1 MKLLRRIALV
11 LGLALVVAVT
21 VAYFTRQSEAAS
33 SRDLRLTSSAEL
45 AANEVASLI
54 ELVEVAVQAGGEP
67 SAAAESISQLVPRL
81 NVCAANAIR
90 VECAGERPEVLLEE
104 AQSYQEAFRQEEFKD
119 TDLGANDVNP
129 AGRAQQPVSVFDRVV
144 TIHVSGPQLAA
155 VVSVTSDD
163 LFAEFD
169 TELWVAETPP
179 DNGGH
184 DGFVVTD
191 DTRQTFAAIEGAT
204 GLVVVASAANA
215 ASVSAG
221 EMTFYLILGG
231 LAGLLLLLAGATSLL
246 AHRSLIERAS
256 IDQLT
261 RLPNRG
267 EFERISAAEVATAER
282 TGVGFALL
290 LFDLNGFKSVNDN
303 YGHQAGDELLQ
314 IVAER
319 LQYATRD
326 TDVVARWG
334 GDEFVVL
341 MPGVIST
348 EMGGRRARQIAD
360 AIAGR
365 ARLDSAA
372 DAVRVKASVGV
383 SVWPLNGSTMHELMA
398 AADAAMYHAKRHQ
411 LVAAV
416 AGDYSTLDL
425 MADAIGDAIGDAIE
439 MVEPLETVAVPTAM
453 TETELA

>member
-1 MKLLRRIALV
+1 MKVLRRTALV

-33 SRDLRLTSSAEL
+33 SRDLRLASSAEL
-45 AANEVASLI
+45 AASEVASLV

-67 SAAAESISQLVPRL
+67 RSAADSISQLVPRL
-81 NVCAANAIR
+81 SVCVANAVR
-90 VECAGERPEVLLEE
+90 VECAGERPEGLLDSAE
-104 AQSYQEAFRQEEFKD
+104 AYQQEFRAS
-119 TDLGANDVNP
+119 DLEDDETFSDVGTEP
-129 AGRAQQPVSVFDRVV
+129 TPLSVFDRVV
-144 TIHVSGPQLAA
+144 TIHVSGAQLAV

-163 LFAEFD
+163 LFAELD
-169 TELWVAETPP
+169 TELWVAETPA
-179 DNGGH
+179 DGGGR
-184 DGFVVTD
+184 DGFVVTNG
-191 DTRQTFAAIEGAT
+191 TRQTYAPIGGAT
-204 GLVVVASAANA
+204 GLVVVASAENA
-215 ASVSAG
+215 ASVSAS
-221 EMTFYLILGG
+221 EMTFYLMLGG
-231 LAGLLLLLAGATSLL
+231 LAALLLLLAGATSLL
-246 AHRSLIERAS
+246 EHRSLIERAS
-256 IDQLT
+256 IDPLT

-267 EFERISAAEVATAER
+267 EFERISEAEISTAER

-290 LFDLNGFKSVNDN
+290 MFDLNGFKTVNDT

-319 LQYATRD
+319 LQHTTRD

-341 MPGVIST
+341 MPGVTSI

-365 ARLDSAA
+365 ARLDSAP

-398 AADAAMYHAKRHQ
+398 AADAAMYHAKRHH

-416 AGDYSTLDL
+416 AGDHSTFDL
-425 MADAIGDAIGDAIE
+425 SPDVIDGTIE
-439 MVEPLETVAVPTAM
+439 NTVDVVEPPAAAVASDGA
-453 TETELA
+453 TETDLG

>member
-1 MKLLRRIALV
+1 VKLLRRTALV
-11 LGLALVVAVT
+11 LSLGLVVAVT

-33 SRDLRLTSSAEL
+33 SRDLRLTSAAEL
-45 AANEVASLI
+45 AASEVTSLA
-54 ELVEVAVQAGGEP
+54 ELVEVAVKAGGEP
-67 SAAAESISQLVPRL
+67 SSAATSISQLVPL
-81 NVCAANAIR
+81 LSVCVANTIR
-90 VECAGERPEVLLEE
+90 IECAGERPDSLLAAAESQQESFRAGIITDE
-104 AQSYQEAFRQEEFKD
+104 AS
-119 TDLGANDVNP
+119 N
-129 AGRAQQPVSVFDRVV
+129 QPLSVFDRVV
-144 TIHVSGPQLAA
+144 TIKVAGSQLAA
-155 VVSVTSDD
+155 IVAVSSDD
-163 LFAEFD
+163 LFDAVD
-169 TELWVAETPP
+169 TELWVAEAP
-179 DNGGH
+179 DDGGDR

-191 DTRQTFAAIEGAT
+191 GTRQTFAPIEGT
-204 GLVVVASAANA
+204 SGLVVVASAANT
-215 ASVSAG
+215 ASVSSG
-221 EMTFYLILGG
+221 EMTFYVVLGG
-231 LAGLLLLLAGATSLL
+231 LAVLLMLLAGATSLL

-267 EFERISAAEVATAER
+267 EFERTSAAEVATAER

-319 LQYATRD
+319 LQHATRD
-326 TDVVARWG
+326 TDMVARWG

-341 MPGVIST
+341 MPGVTSS

-383 SVWPLNGSTMHELMA
+383 AVWPANGTTIHELMA

-416 AGDYSTLDL
+416 AGDYSMLD
-425 MADAIGDAIGDAIE
+425 MIDVG
-439 MVEPLETVAVPTAM
+439 EPLAAEVTP
-453 TETELA
+453 ETEHA

>member
-1 MKLLRRIALV
+1 VKLLRRTALV
-11 LGLALVVAVT
+11 LGLTLVVAVT

-33 SRDLRLTSSAEL
+33 SRDLRLASSAEL
-45 AANEVASLI
+45 AASEVASLV

-67 SAAAESISQLVPRL
+67 GSAADSISRLVPRL
-81 NVCAANAIR
+81 SVCVANAIR
-90 VECAGERPEVLLEE
+90 VECAGERPEALLES
-104 AQSYQEAFRQEEFKD
+104 AQAYQEAFRD
-119 TDLGANDVNP
+119 TDLDGTPVGSGSDARVAP
-129 AGRAQQPVSVFDRVV
+129 RSVSVFDRVV
-144 TIHVSGPQLAA
+144 TINVAGSQLAA

-169 TELWVAETPP
+169 TELWVAETPV
-179 DNGGH
+179 DGGGGN
-184 DGFVVTD
+184 GFVVTN
-191 DTRQTFAAIEGAT
+191 DTRQTFAAIEGAP
-204 GLVVVASAANA
+204 GMVVVASAQAS
-215 ASVSAG
+215 ASVSSA
-221 EMTFYLILGG
+221 EMTFYLLLGG

-267 EFERISAAEVATAER
+267 EFERISDAEVATAER

-319 LQYATRD
+319 LQHATRD

-341 MPGVIST
+341 MPGVTST
-348 EMGGRRARQIAD
+348 EMGGRRARQMAD

-365 ARLDSAA
+365 ARLDSAP

-416 AGDYSTLDL
+416 AGDYSTLD
-425 MADAIGDAIGDAIE
+425 MIRDAIADVTDV
-439 MVEPLETVAVPTAM
+439 VESTDTPMAPLEV

>member
-1 MKLLRRIALV
+1 MKVLRRTALV
-11 LGLALVVAVT
+11 LGLTLVVAVT
-21 VAYFTRQSEAAS
+21 VAFFTRQSEAAS
-33 SRDLRLTSSAEL
+33 TRDLRLASSAEL
-45 AANEVASLI
+45 AASEVASLV

-67 SAAAESISQLVPRL
+67 GSAADSISQLVPRL
-81 NVCAANAIR
+81 SVCVANAIR
-90 VECAGERPEVLLEE
+90 VECAGERPEGLLDSAET
-104 AQSYQEAFRQEEFKD
+104 YQQQFRAS
-119 TDLGANDVNP
+119 DLGGNEVVSDVGTAPVP
-129 AGRAQQPVSVFDRVV
+129 ASVFDRNV
-144 TIHVSGPQLAA
+144 TIHVSGAQLAA

-169 TELWVAETPP
+169 TELWVAETPV
-179 DNGGH
+179 DAGGR
-184 DGFVVTD
+184 DGFVVTNGI
-191 DTRQTFAAIEGAT
+191 RQTYAPIGGAT

-221 EMTFYLILGG
+221 EMTFYLVLGG

-267 EFERISAAEVATAER
+267 EFERISATEVGTAER

-290 LFDLNGFKSVNDN
+290 LFDLNGFKSVNDS

-319 LQYATRD
+319 LQHATRD

-341 MPGVIST
+341 MPGVTSI

-365 ARLDSAA
+365 ARLDSAP

-383 SVWPLNGSTMHELMA
+383 SVWPLNGLTMHQLMA
-398 AADAAMYHAKRHQ
+398 AADAAMYHAKRHH

-416 AGDYSTLDL
+416 AGDHSTLDL
-425 MADAIGDAIGDAIE
+425 STDLSTDVIDDV
-439 MVEPLETVAVPTAM
+439 VEPSAATVASDGA

>member
-1 MKLLRRIALV
+1 VKLLRRTALV
-11 LGLALVVAVT
+11 LGLTLVVAVT

-33 SRDLRLTSSAEL
+33 SRDLRLASSAEL
-45 AANEVASLI
+45 AASEVGSLM

-67 SAAAESISQLVPRL
+67 GAAADSISRLVPRL
-81 NVCAANAIR
+81 SVCVANAIR
-90 VECAGERPEVLLEE
+90 VECAGERPEELLEP
-104 AQSYQEAFRQEEFKD
+104 AQAYQETFRESGLD
-119 TDLGANDVNP
+119 ATAVGSDAGAP
-129 AGRAQQPVSVFDRVV
+129 RPVSVFDRVV
-144 TIHVSGPQLAA
+144 TINAAGSQLGA

-169 TELWVAETPP
+169 TELWVAETPG
-179 DNGGH
+179 DGGGG
-184 DGFVVTD
+184 DGFVVTNG
-191 DTRQTFAAIEGAT
+191 TRQTFAPIEGAV
-204 GLVVVASAANA
+204 GLVVVASAEDS
-215 ASVSAG
+215 ASVSSA
-221 EMTFYLILGG
+221 EMTFYLLLGG

-267 EFERISAAEVATAER
+267 EFERISDAEVATAER

-319 LQYATRD
+319 LQHATRD

-341 MPGVIST
+341 MPGVTST

-365 ARLDSAA
+365 ARLDSAP

-383 SVWPLNGSTMHELMA
+383 SVWPLNGSNMHELMA

-416 AGDYSTLDL
+416 AGDYSTLD
-425 MADAIGDAIGDAIE
+425 MIREAIADVPAVV
-439 MVEPLETVAVPTAM
+439 VEPSHTSVAPLEVTK
-453 TETELA
+453 TELA